1 MSLSG
6 NPPERDA
13 ETKIPP
19 ATVPPPSASA
29 PSAQSDWTAQIN
41 AELTFRLIDSI
52 LPFEACLYHQVLPL
66 ALEGSRLKLGMVS
79 LEDTVALDYVRRI
92 MGYMNC
98 SLTPQAIAS
107 DLHHA
112 VLTAYLNYASNK
124 AKPKSST
131 RKISPPKSTDI
142 HEQSTVL
149 VDRAAEDRAAEENAE
164 PDPSAADVS
173 SEPSVP
179 LVADEPALSGV
190 PAVLEITA
198 AHLQD
203 DPLGLSNLSG
213 AQLLD
218 EFLGRMLMG
227 GIGRLYFERHAQS
240 GRILW
245 SQNGVMQAVL
255 EDLPL
260 TKLEDAIAALK
271 QLANL
276 PLLAVTKPQYLELE
290 RYYQNTRL
298 LLRLRWVPGT
308 YGEEGNLQVLRGAA
322 LKFHQQQQVTMQLQ
336 DALTTAQALQQQIN
350 DTRTRMQFY
359 PVTTPEQQ
367 TTLSTLVDLLKSV
380 HQQIHTISTMN
391 VEVGDEEESWAEE
404 GL

>member
-19 ATVPPPSASA
+19 ATVPPPPASAS
-29 PSAQSDWTAQIN
+29 SAQSDWTAQIN

-124 AKPKSST
+124 AKPKAAT

-149 VDRAAEDRAAEENAE
+149 VDRVAEENA
-164 PDPSAADVS
+164 DPAAPVAEVS
-173 SEPSVP
+173 SEMPSTSP
-179 LVADEPALSGV
+179 LGDEQPISGV
-190 PAVLEITA
+190 PVVLEVVA
-198 AHLQD
+198 EHLQD
-203 DPLGLSNLSG
+203 DLLGLSDLSG

-218 EFLGRMLMG
+218 EFLGRMLTG

-245 SQNGVMQAVL
+245 SQNGVMQVVL

-260 TKLEDAIAALK
+260 PKLEDAIAALK

-336 DALTTAQALQQQIN
+336 DALTTAQSLQRQIN

>member
-19 ATVPPPSASA
+19 ATVPSSAPSAS
-29 PSAQSDWTAQIN
+29 SAQSDWTAQIN

-112 VLTAYLNYASNK
+112 VLTAYLNYASSK
-124 AKPKSST
+124 ATPKSST

-142 HEQSTVL
+142 HERSTLL
-149 VDRAAEDRAAEENAE
+149 VDRTAEENATPMMPAAQVPATE
-164 PDPSAADVS
+164 ASAEIPSTPLLADDQQI
-173 SEPSVP
+173 
-179 LVADEPALSGV
+179 ADV
-190 PAVLEITA
+190 PAVLEVTA
-198 AHLQD
+198 EHLQD
-203 DPLGLSNLSG
+203 DVLGLAELSG

-218 EFLGRMLMG
+218 ELLGRMLMG

-245 SQNGVMQAVL
+245 SQNGVMQATL

-260 TKLEDAIAALK
+260 TKLEDVIVALK
-271 QLANL
+271 QLASL

-290 RYYQNTRL
+290 RYYQGTRL
-298 LLRLRWVPGT
+298 LLRLRLVPGV

-336 DALTTAQALQQQIN
+336 EALTTAQSLQQQIN
-350 DTRTRMQFY
+350 NIRTRMQFY
-359 PVTTPEQQ
+359 PVTTSEQQ
-367 TTLSTLVDLLKSV
+367 TILSTLGDLLKSV

-391 VEVGDEEESWAEE
+391 VEVGDGEDA
-404 GL
+404 